1 MKLARLLMIGASVSL
16 VACAGIQKVEA
27 PPPQP
32 QPLPVAQPVAA
43 PAPPSHPY
51 ALPTRINKVTEP
63 VPIVAPTAPSWFL
76 RLPTNT
82 EDMIFAV
89 GTASSTSE
97 QMAFDK
103 ARMFAEARLIE
114 LLGSQISSKTMMNR
128 VGVRDKATDRFESQ
142 IQKNA
147 QGELVGAERVDAQ
160 STHNGRVYKVY
171 VLLRYPLGEANMLV
185 RERNNQLNMRGAK
198 PDSDVEE
205 NDPELK
211 PTLIPEKTGATVGAV
226 TQGQAAEIKLL
237 NVDNEEYKR
246 RRDEALQKPGAVLGQ
261 ITVQ

>member
-1 MKLARLLMIGASVSL
+1 MKLARLIMIGASVSL
-16 VACAGIQKVEA
+16 VACAGMQKVEA
-27 PPPQP
+27 PPQPVPQP
-32 QPLPVAQPVAA
+32 VVA
-43 PAPPSHPY
+43 PAPVPAPHPY
-51 ALPTRINKVTEP
+51 ALPTRPNKVTEP

-76 RLPTNT
+76 RLPANT
-82 EDMIFAV
+82 EDMIFAA

-114 LLGSQISSKTMMNR
+114 LLGSQINSKSQLNR
-128 VGVRDKATDRFESQ
+128 VGVRDKSTDRFESL

-160 STHNGRVYKVY
+160 VTHNGRVYKVY
-171 VLLRYPLGEANMLV
+171 VLLRYPLGEANTLV

-198 PDSDVEE
+198 PAQDSEE

-211 PTLIPEKTGATVGAV
+211 PTMVPEKTGATVGAV
-226 TQGQAAEIKLL
+226 TQGQATEVKLL

-246 RRDEALQKPGAVLGQ
+246 RRDETLQKPGAVLGQ

>member
-16 VACAGIQKVEA
+16 VACAGMQKAEV
-27 PPPQP
+27 P
-32 QPLPVAQPVAA
+32 QPLPVAQPVVASTPP
-43 PAPPSHPY
+43 PAPHPY
-51 ALPTRINKVTEP
+51 ALPTRPNKVTEP

-82 EDMIFAV
+82 DEMIFAA

-114 LLGSQISSKTMMNR
+114 LLGSQINSKSYINR
-128 VGVRDKATDRFESQ
+128 VGVRDKATDRFESL

-147 QGELVGAERVDAQ
+147 NGELVGAERVDAQ
-160 STHNGRVYKVY
+160 VTHNGRVYKVY
-171 VLLRYPLGEANMLV
+171 VLLRYPLGEANTLV
-185 RERNNQLNMRGAK
+185 RERNNQLNLKESK
-198 PDSDVEE
+198 PAGDAED

-211 PTLIPEKTGATVGAV
+211 PTLAPEKTGATVGAV
-226 TQGQAAEIKLL
+226 TQGQATEVKLL
-237 NVDNEEYKR
+237 NVDNEEYRR
-246 RRDEALQKPGAVLGQ
+246 RRDETLQKPGAVLGQ

>member
-1 MKLARLLMIGASVSL
+1 MKLARLVMIGASVSL
-16 VACAGIQKVEA
+16 VACAGMQKVEV
-27 PPPQP
+27 PQP
-32 QPLPVAQPVAA
+32 MPVAQPVAA
-43 PAPPSHPY
+43 PAPAPHPY
-51 ALPTRINKVTEP
+51 ALPTRPGKVTEP

-76 RLPTNT
+76 RLPPNT
-82 EDMIFAV
+82 DDMIFAV

-103 ARMFAEARLIE
+103 ARIFAEARLIE
-114 LLGSQISSKTMMNR
+114 LLGSQISSKTVVNR
-128 VGVRDKATDRFESQ
+128 VGVRDKATDRFESL

-171 VLLRYPLGEANMLV
+171 VLLRYPLGEANTLI

-198 PDSDVEE
+198 PDSDPEE

-211 PTLIPEKTGATVGAV
+211 PTLAPEKTGATVGAV
-226 TQGQAAEIKLL
+226 TQGQATEVKLL
-237 NVDNEEYKR
+237 NVDNEEYRR
-246 RRDEALQKPGAVLGQ
+246 RRDETLQKPGAVLGQ

>member
-1 MKLARLLMIGASVSL
+1 MKLARLVMIGASVSL
-16 VACAGIQKVEA
+16 VACAGMQKVEV
-27 PPPQP
+27 PQP
-32 QPLPVAQPVAA
+32 MPVAQPVAA
-43 PAPPSHPY
+43 PAPAPHPY
-51 ALPTRINKVTEP
+51 ALPTRPGKVTEP

-76 RLPTNT
+76 RLPANT
-82 EDMIFAV
+82 DEMIFAV

-103 ARMFAEARLIE
+103 ARIFAEARLIE
-114 LLGSQISSKTMMNR
+114 LLGSQISSKTVVNR
-128 VGVRDKATDRFESQ
+128 VGVRDKATDRFESL

-171 VLLRYPLGEANMLV
+171 VLLRYPLGEANTLI

-198 PDSDVEE
+198 PDSDPEE

-211 PTLIPEKTGATVGAV
+211 PTLAPEKTGATVGAV
-226 TQGQAAEIKLL
+226 TQGQATEVKLL
-237 NVDNEEYKR
+237 NVDNEEYRR
-246 RRDEALQKPGAVLGQ
+246 RRDETLQKPGAVLGQ